1 MRYCKIQA
9 VVNDVPYT
17 LYGQFDNLI
26 SYDEIEYYISE
37 AIDLNIEDN
46 EEEEFDLESML
57 MDDSG
62 AEFKCED
69 MSLNDWLNTVI
80 CNYKHVRP
88 ILQIYVLGNLM
99 DNMVSIY
106 RSYEEDISKT
116 PQYLYLSGEISKK
129 EGRKYSA
136 AYVVAPDK
144 QRVEVVEDGWKGM
157 LDRIKRDSN
166 MGGVYIKTGI
176 FTVFDVSQED
186 YERYKKNTELVLD

>member
-9 VVNDVPYT
+9 IVNDIPYT

-37 AIDLNIEDN
+37 AIDFNIEDD
-46 EEEEFDLESML
+46 EEELDFEVIL
-57 MDDSG
+57 MDDFG

-80 CNYKHVRP
+80 CDYKHVRP

-116 PQYLYLSGEISKK
+116 PQYLYLSGEVSKE

-144 QRVEVVEDGWKGM
+144 QRVEVIEDGWKDM
-157 LDRIKRDSN
+157 LGRIKRDGN

-176 FTVFDVSQED
+176 FTVLDVPQED

>member
-1 MRYCKIQA
+1 MRYCTIQA

-37 AIDLNIEDN
+37 AIDLNIEDD
-46 EEEEFDLESML
+46 EEEEFDIESML

-62 AEFKCED
+62 AEFKYED

-116 PQYLYLSGEISKK
+116 PQYLYLSGEVSKE

-144 QRVEVVEDGWKGM
+144 QRVEVIEDGWKDM
-157 LDRIKRDSN
+157 LGRIKRDSN
-166 MGGVYIKTGI
+166 MSGVYIKTGI
-176 FTVFDVSQED
+176 FTVFDVPQED
-186 YERYKKNTELVLD
+186 YEQYKKNTELVLD

>member
-26 SYDEIEYYISE
+26 SYDEIEYYISK

-116 PQYLYLSGEISKK
+116 PQYLYLSGEVSKK

-144 QRVEVVEDGWKGM
+144 QRVEVIEDGWKGM
-157 LDRIKRDSN
+157 LGRIKRDSN

-176 FTVFDVSQED
+176 FTVFDVSQEA

>member
-9 VVNDVPYT
+9 IVNDMPYT

-26 SYDEIEYYISE
+26 PYDEIEYYISE
-37 AIDLNIEDN
+37 ALDLNIQDD
-46 EEEEFDLESML
+46 EEEEFDIESML
-57 MDDSG
+57 MNDSG

-80 CNYKHVRP
+80 CDYKHVRP

-116 PQYLYLSGEISKK
+116 PQYLYLSGEVSKE

-144 QRVEVVEDGWKGM
+144 QRVEVIEDGWKDM
-157 LDRIKRDSN
+157 LGRIKRNGN

>member
-9 VVNDVPYT
+9 IVNDIPYT

-37 AIDLNIEDN
+37 AIGFNIEDD
-46 EEEEFDLESML
+46 EEELDFEVML
-57 MDDSG
+57 IDDFG

-69 MSLNDWLNTVI
+69 MSLNDWLSTVI
-80 CNYKHVRP
+80 CDYKHVRP

-116 PQYLYLSGEISKK
+116 PQYLYLSGEVGKE
-129 EGRKYSA
+129 EGRKYSS

-144 QRVEVVEDGWKGM
+144 QRVEVIEDGWKDM
-157 LDRIKRDSN
+157 LSCIKRDGN
-166 MGGVYIKTGI
+166 MDGVYIKTGI
-176 FTVFDVSQED
+176 FTVFDVPKED

>member
-9 VVNDVPYT
+9 IVNDIPYT

-37 AIDLNIEDN
+37 AIDFNIEDD
-46 EEEEFDLESML
+46 EEELDFEVML
-57 MDDSG
+57 MDDFG

-69 MSLNDWLNTVI
+69 MSLNDWLSTVI
-80 CNYKHVRP
+80 CDYKHVRP

-116 PQYLYLSGEISKK
+116 PQYLYLSGEVSKE

-144 QRVEVVEDGWKGM
+144 QRVEVIEDGWKDM
-157 LDRIKRDSN
+157 LSRIKRDGN
-166 MGGVYIKTGI
+166 MGGVYILSLI
-176 FTVFDVSQED
+176 HI
-186 YERYKKNTELVLD
+186 